1 MNIEKISVKAGIL
14 YLALVIPGI
23 LAFLLIPDTI
33 LSKANPN
40 IYIQENLY
48 MIFAWIGLDLII
60 IVIEIYLTIY
70 LKKLFDRKNQT
81 LSMVAFV
88 TRWLVIVVM
97 FVNVFFLF
105 SLLLGDINRASD
117 YVNLHLDGTYVWQ
130 VFFSVHVFVLGYM
143 VKRYLQTIWQ
153 YLGYILMLGALGY
166 FLDSLQYFFITDHQ
180 VFSSIVSFLLVFVTL
195 AEIGMAFALIRKKVL

>member
-1 MNIEKISVKAGIL
+1 MNIEKISLKAGIL

-23 LAFLLIPDTI
+23 LAFLLIPDII
-33 LSKANPN
+33 LSKDNPN
-40 IYIQENLY
+40 SYIRDNHLL
-48 MIFAWIGLDLII
+48 IFAWIGLDLII
-60 IVIEIYLTIY
+60 ITIEIYLTFY

-97 FVNVFFLF
+97 FVNVFFLV
-105 SLLLGDINRASD
+105 SLLLGDMSTASD

-130 VFFSVHVFVLGYM
+130 VFFSVHVFALGYM
-143 VKRYLQTIWQ
+143 VKRYLNTSWQ

-166 FLDSLQYFFITDHQ
+166 FLDTIQYFFITDHQ

-195 AEIGMAFALIRKKVL
+195 GEIGMAFALIRKKVL